1 MSYIHFLS
9 KIFFIKWTLR
19 LLFFFTWR
27 IRLEVTKRFEETA
40 LFAQLK
46 HTPPNYLSV
55 FDHFVGLAM
64 KGIILTNAISLY
76 WMWPVNFDLTKR
88 NVSSMLLSQRERVIA
103 EKYEINGL
111 FKWLHQRRFN
121 LSLESFI

>member
-19 LLFFFTWR
+19 LLFFLR
-27 IRLEVTKRFEETA
+27 RLEVTKRFEETA

-46 HTPPNYLSV
+46 HKPPNYLSV
-55 FDHFVGLAM
+55 FDHFVGLAV

-76 WMWPVNFDLTKR
+76 WM
-88 NVSSMLLSQRERVIA
+88 
-103 EKYEINGL
+103 
-111 FKWLHQRRFN
+111 
-121 LSLESFI
+121 